1 MMILYAQAWN
11 RGGWEADA
19 TWYCQLLCKAICYYE
34 QSCLHNTFMQRLAI
48 TGFVSSQPSF
58 FRLIRKAVWGTM
70 VTNNVCGSVI
80 LSISVQTKKGMSED
94 STHRKPLLCLVTSF
108 IRAAGDRWMLVTRG
122 TTRSASVFSMG
133 SCPAQ
138 PIFSLNRVHEL
149 PNYFSQYMLVVT
161 NKHYDKLKFS

>member
-1 MMILYAQAWN
+1 MSRVVCTISLCN
-11 RGGWEADA
+11 GWQWKVSSA
-19 TWYCQLLCKAICYYE
+19 TSPPL
-34 QSCLHNTFMQRLAI
+34 FRLAR
-48 TGFVSSQPSF
+48 Q
-58 FRLIRKAVWGTM
+58 AVCSTM
-70 VTNNVCGSVI
+70 VTNNVCRFII
-80 LSISVQTKKGMSED
+80 LFISVQTKKGMSED

-149 PNYFSQYMLVVT
+149 PNYFSQYMIVVT
-161 NKHYDKLKFS
+161 NKNYDKLKFNNLERVYDNFIDNVIF